1 MSCANK
7 HDNEGV
13 HLGRDA
19 ASIKSQRAGG
29 VGGVRHIR
37 IRSYFPSD
45 SHLLVSFLFYPLELS
60 FFFFCRC
67 NSLEARSV
75 TLGSSKSPDLSKRHR
90 EGEMG
95 SWGGGTLGMCLE
107 KRNRMEGVVT
117 KKEEKVKT

>member
-37 IRSYFPSD
+37 IHSYFPSD
-45 SHLLVSFLFYPLELS
+45 SHLLGSFLFRPLELS

-75 TLGSSKSPDLSKRHR
+75 TPGSSKSPDLSKRHR

-95 SWGGGTLGMCLE
+95 SWGGGTLGMCW
-107 KRNRMEGVVT
+107 KKKQNGGGGN

>member
-19 ASIKSQRAGG
+19 ASIKSQRAEKKRGG
-29 VGGVRHIR
+29 GGGRVRHIW
-37 IRSYFPSD
+37 ICSYFPSD
-45 SHLLVSFLFYPLELS
+45 SHLCFFLFHLPELCFS
-60 FFFFCRC
+60 FFCSC

-95 SWGGGTLGMCLE
+95 IWEGGLWECVG
-107 KRNRMEGVVT
+107 
-117 KKEEKVKT
+117 EETVWRGWSRKQEN

>member
-19 ASIKSQRAGG
+19 ASIKSQRMGG
-29 VGGVRHIR
+29 GGGVRHIR

-45 SHLLVSFLFYPLELS
+45 SHLLGSFLFHLLELC
-60 FFFFCRC
+60 FFLFFCRC

-75 TLGSSKSPDLSKRHR
+75 TRGSLKSPDLSKRHR
-90 EGEMG
+90 EGEMW
-95 SWGGGTLGMCLE
+95 S
-107 KRNRMEGVVT
+107 
-117 KKEEKVKT
+117 

>member
-19 ASIKSQRAGG
+19 ASIKSQRAEKKKGG
-29 VGGVRHIR
+29 GGTYGSVLI
-37 IRSYFPSD
+37 F
-45 SHLLVSFLFYPLELS
+45 HLTLTSSAFSSSIFQSCVSP
-60 FFFFCRC
+60 FFCRC
-67 NSLEARSV
+67 NSLEARIV

-95 SWGGGTLGMCLE
+95 SWGGALWECVGE
-107 KRNRMEGVVT
+107 
-117 KKEEKVKT
+117 